1 MKSELTIE
9 HKEIVELKPSN
20 RFYPERVR
28 ELPGQPRILRIS
40 GGLDVLDK
48 GPALAVV
55 GTRNPSPEVLES
67 TRRVVEA
74 ATEFEM
80 VVVSGISPGV
90 DVAAHEA
97 ALAAGL
103 PTIAVPG
110 CGLDVLFES
119 DRADLAARIV
129 DAGGLLVSPFPNHA
143 AETEERRWWR
153 NRLIAV
159 LCHGFV
165 LVASEPNGGALEAQR
180 WARQLE
186 RRLIEPEDDGEA

>member
-1 MKSELTIE
+1 MKSGLTVEKKDIL
-9 HKEIVELKPSN
+9 ELKPSD
-20 RFYPERVR
+20 RFYPDRVR
-28 ELPGQPRILRIS
+28 ELPGQPRVLRVC
-40 GGLDVLDK
+40 GGLDTFEK

-55 GTRNPSPEVLES
+55 GTRNPSSEVLDS
-67 TRRVVEA
+67 TRRIVDA

-80 VVVSGISPGV
+80 VVVSGLSPGV

-119 DRADLAARIV
+119 DRAELACRIV
-129 DAGGLLVSPFPNHA
+129 DAGGMLVSPFPNHA

-153 NRLIAV
+153 NRLIAA

-186 RRLIEPEDDGEA
+186 RRLIEPDED

>member
-1 MKSELTIE
+1 MKTGLTVE
-9 HKEIVELKPSN
+9 KREILELKPSD
-20 RFYPERVR
+20 RFYPDRVR
-28 ELPGQPRILRIS
+28 ELPGQPRVLRVCGS
-40 GGLDVLDK
+40 QDVFEK
-48 GPALAVV
+48 GPVLAVV
-55 GTRNPSPEVLES
+55 GTRKPTKEILRS
-67 TRRVVEA
+67 TKRVVEA
-74 ATEFEM
+74 ATEFDM
-80 VVVSGISPGV
+80 VIVSGISPGV

-110 CGLDVLFES
+110 CGMDVLFES
-119 DRADLAARIV
+119 DRADLAQRIL
-129 DAGGLLVSPFPNHA
+129 DGGGMVVSPFPNHS

-186 RRLIEPEDDGEA
+186 RRLIEPDDEN